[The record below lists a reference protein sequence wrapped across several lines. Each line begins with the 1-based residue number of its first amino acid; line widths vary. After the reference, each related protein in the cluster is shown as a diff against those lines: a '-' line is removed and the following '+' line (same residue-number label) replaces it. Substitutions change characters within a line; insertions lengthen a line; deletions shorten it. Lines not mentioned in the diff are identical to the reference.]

1 MYKIL
6 LVDDD
11 LDLLSITKVILE
23 KNNFLVSAISKWEEI
38 DSSINVFHPD
48 LILLDTYLDGADG
61 RDICNK
67 LKTKNTTKNISILLN
82 SAAPKTRE
90 SHVDTT
96 LSDGFIEKPYNV
108 VKLVAKIHSILSA
121 NTNS

>member
-11 LDLLSITKVILE
+11 LDLLSIATIILE
-23 KNNFLVSAISKWEEI
+23 KNNFLVSSISKWEEI
-38 DSSINVFHPD
+38 YASINDFHPD
-48 LILLDTYLDGADG
+48 LILLDTYLNGADG
-61 RDICNK
+61 RDICKK
-67 LKTKNTTKNISILLN
+67 LKTNNTTKNISILLN
-82 SAAPKTRE
+82 SAAQKIIENPVNTP
-90 SHVDTT
+90 

-108 VKLVAKIHSILSA
+108 GNLVAKINSILSA

>member
-6 LVDDD
+6 VVDDD
-11 LDLLSITKVILE
+11 HDLLVMTKIILE
-23 KNNFLVSAISKWEEI
+23 MNNFLVSAISKWEEI

-61 RDICNK
+61 RDICKK

-82 SAAPKTRE
+82 SAAQKIIE
-90 SHVDTT
+90 SPVDTT

-108 VKLVAKIHSILSA
+108 ANLVAKINSILSA
-121 NTNS
+121 NINS